1 MSFKYN
7 FGILKN
13 KPIYFKTNTGY
24 IGGILQTVKTRSN
37 QFVFVYKDK
46 QLGVDQSYFKGLK
59 TEIVNDCVVFNKP
72 ENDNLVNGLFGFT
85 MFDTFGF
92 PFELSEE
99 ILKESNLELDMEGI
113 KIFRQL
119 QKISG

>member
-1 MSFKYN
+1 MVLSN
-7 FGILKN
+7 
-13 KPIYFKTNTGY
+13 IYFKTNTGY

-59 TEIVNDCVVFNKP
+59 TDIVNDCIVFSKGK
-72 ENDNLVNGLFGFT
+72 DNLINGLFGFT

-92 PFELSEE
+92 PFELSKE
-99 ILKESNLELDMEGI
+99 ILEESNLELDMEGV